1 MTSLDVFRDAVVI
14 NVVSFCTSLYAGFA
28 VFSIIGYMAHEYG
41 VPIQEVIKSGESID
55 LSIYLSFYQ
64 SIYEIFI
71 APLQCNCSEAL
82 PAQSWNLKIART
94 VVENGKLLRDIFL
107 VVYLNF

>member
-41 VPIQEVIKSGESID
+41 VPIQEVIKSGESTD
-55 LSIYLSFYQ
+55 LSIYLSFCQ
-64 SIYEIFI
+64 SIYEIYI
-71 APLQCNCSEAL
+71 AALQGNCS
-82 PAQSWNLKIART
+82 AQSWNSKIART